1 VLEIQELVK
10 RYPNGT
16 EALKGLSL
24 TVEPGEVF
32 GILGPNGAGKTT
44 LLKILLG
51 VLLPSSGRVSL
62 EGICPAHA
70 PMRFRQLVG
79 VVHQFGSFD
88 LELPVMDNLL
98 IFGAFHG
105 LSRRA
110 VRDRATYLLD
120 RFEVSAKAREP
131 IRQLSGG
138 QLGRVRLVR
147 ALLHRPKFLF
157 LDEPTAGLDAFSRWQ
172 TWTVILEE
180 RSPSSYILCASH
192 RVDEIE
198 RNCKKVMI
206 LDKGTVVALGTP
218 EDLVA
223 SVSGHRLEFKLDTQP
238 SDALLASL
246 RTLPSVT
253 ELSSSDSMLRLRV
266 SDTGATMAKVMESCF
281 EGGVRV
287 NSVVT
292 KQASLEDVLLKTT
305 GRELV

>member
-1 VLEIQELVK
+1 VDG
-10 RYPNGT
+10 RYRIEWTDRPDY
-16 EALKGLSL
+16 A
-24 TVEPGEVF
+24 
-32 GILGPNGAGKTT
+32 
-44 LLKILLG
+44 
-51 VLLPSSGRVSL
+51 
-62 EGICPAHA
+62 
-70 PMRFRQLVG
+70 
-79 VVHQFGSFD
+79 
-88 LELPVMDNLL
+88 
-98 IFGAFHG
+98 